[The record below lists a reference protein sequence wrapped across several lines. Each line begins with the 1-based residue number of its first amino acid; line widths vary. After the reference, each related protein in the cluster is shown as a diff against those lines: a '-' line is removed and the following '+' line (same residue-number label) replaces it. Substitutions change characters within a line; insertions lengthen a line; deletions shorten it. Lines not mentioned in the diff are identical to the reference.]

1 MVQHRLQLDR
11 RLAQH
16 ARPGRRRR
24 GGRRDRAV
32 VDEGTVADRPTDRP
46 PGPVAGVRVGER
58 DDPAEVAPAAPVAY
72 QQRQVTAAG
81 SAVGGCGQV
90 DLGAVDRSQPA
101 LLGRLGQ
108 LHRAR
113 ERVVVGERQRRMAE
127 LARAFHQ
134 LSRQRYAVQE
144 RVRRVAV
151 ELSVGWR
158 GHSPHG
164 ACVYQPPHACSSPPC
179 RAAPSSARAGP
190 CAPPRAPATRSW

>member
-24 GGRRDRAV
+24 AGRRHRV
-32 VDEGTVADRPTDRP
+32 VATGPSRPTVRP
-46 PGPVAGVRVGER
+46 TGAVAGVRVGER
-58 DDPAEVAPAAPVAY
+58 DDPAEIAPAALVAH
-72 QQRQVTAAG
+72 QQREVAAAG
-81 SAVGGCGQV
+81 AATGGWGQV
-90 DLGAVDRSQPA
+90 DLGAVDRSHPA

-151 ELSVGWR
+151 ELNVGWR

-179 RAAPSSARAGP
+179 AAGGP
-190 CAPPRAPATRSW
+190 CAPRRAPATRS